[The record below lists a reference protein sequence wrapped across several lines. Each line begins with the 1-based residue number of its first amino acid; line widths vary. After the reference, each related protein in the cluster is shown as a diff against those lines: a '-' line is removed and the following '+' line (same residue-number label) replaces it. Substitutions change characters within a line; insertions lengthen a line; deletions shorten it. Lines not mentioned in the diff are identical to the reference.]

1 MAYPDKDLAAGGT
14 IEGSYTPLPL
24 FAGDAPVVTE
34 EGVVTLPDGVVAKH
48 TVLGRET
55 GTGLLVG
62 LGQPTIVG
70 GDVAVGILT
79 QSVNTTDADVPVAY
93 YTAGFFNHE
102 ALVWP
107 ATHDTLEKRKA
118 AFAGTAI
125 HIGSV
130 RL

>member
-24 FAGDAPVVTE
+24 LAGDAPVVTE
-34 EGVVTLPDGVVAKH
+34 EGIATGPGIMLKHSIVAI
-48 TVLGRET
+48 ET
-55 GTGLLVG
+55 ATGLLVPYG
-62 LGQPTIVG
+62 TDVIG
-70 GDVAVGILT
+70 GSVAAGIMT
-79 QSVNTTDADVPVAY
+79 QTVDTDLADVPVAY

-107 ATHDTLEKRKA
+107 VGVTTLEQRKA
-118 AFAGTAI
+118 LFARTPI

-130 RL
+130 RI